1 MEFLDKG
8 LEVKI
13 TFNTSYL
20 SHDQCYFEEA
30 NELSFKLEPSV
41 IKHIFQ
47 TQLEVTI
54 RQNFGE
60 TKEKLTAQKPLLELD
75 FLEF

>member
-1 MEFLDKG
+1 MEF
-8 LEVKI
+8 E
-13 TFNTSYL
+13 
-20 SHDQCYFEEA
+20 H
-30 NELSFKLEPSV
+30 ELSFKLEPSV